1 MGCGDVAVPTPRR
14 NDSARDVQLY
24 DISLSGFGEMAKS
37 TDATVAQYLI
47 DYFFAYPRFFRSRH
61 QFFFPNYLGI
71 VP

>member
-47 DYFFAYPRFFRSRH
+47 DYFLHTLDFFFLAINFFFR
-61 QFFFPNYLGI
+61 I
-71 VP
+71 IWA